1 MGDFLTTTN
10 TIVSIIGTTI
20 TILGAVAGVLHKR
33 RTVVRE
39 SEQQPQPVQ
48 VAVQEQWS
56 GIGFIWRIWLALLF
70 GLVFAVMFTAVPV
83 FVINLFLYGIQQIQH
98 PVTEAT
104 TPPPPPDFSN
114 PVVFLLCALFGVS
127 IGITVAVGIATGR
140 TGRTGQTGQTR
151 RVVE

>member
-20 TILGAVAGVLHKR
+20 TILGAIAGVLHKR
-33 RTVVRE
+33 RTVVRQ

-56 GIGFIWRIWLALLF
+56 GIGLIWRTWLALLF

-98 PVTEAT
+98 PVTDAT
-104 TPPPPPDFSN
+104 TPPPDFSN
-114 PVVFLLCALFGVS
+114 PVVFILCAIFGVS
-127 IGITVAVGIATGR
+127 IGITVAVGIATG
-140 TGRTGQTGQTR
+140 QTR